1 MNKREIVLALAQSRK
16 VESILKCNRTDSTF
30 VKDLAQDIYLQLL
43 EKDEGL
49 IQGLY
54 ERNELE
60 WFIRK
65 MITNN
70 LFSVTS
76 PYYRN
81 YESFRQRSC
90 EIKDYIDYNI

>member
-1 MNKREIVLALAQSRK
+1 MSKSEIVLSLATSRK
-16 VESILKCNRTDSTF
+16 VESILECNRTDSPF

-81 YESFRQRSC
+81 YEAFRQRSC
-90 EIKDYIDYNI
+90 EIKDYIDYSI

>member
-1 MNKREIVLALAQSRK
+1 MKKAEIVKELAERRF
-16 VESILKCNRTDSTF
+16 VEEVMERNQLSSPYTA
-30 VKDLAQDIYLQLL
+30 DLTQDIYLQLL
-43 EKDEGL
+43 EKDSSLIEGL
-49 IQGLY
+49 YDRG
-54 ERNELE
+54 ELE

-81 YESFRQRSC
+81 YEAFRQRSC